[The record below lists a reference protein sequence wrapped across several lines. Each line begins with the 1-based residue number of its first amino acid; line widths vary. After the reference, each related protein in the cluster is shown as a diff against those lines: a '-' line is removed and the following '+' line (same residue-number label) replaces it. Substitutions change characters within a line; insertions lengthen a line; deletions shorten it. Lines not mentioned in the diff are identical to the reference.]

1 MTLEVLYFAWLR
13 ERVGQPRE
21 TVTTDATTVRELVAD
36 LTARSDGHAAAFGDM
51 ASLRC
56 AVDQQL
62 VDFDTS
68 IATAREVA
76 FFPPMT
82 GG

>member
-21 TVTTDATTVRELVAD
+21 TVTTDAATVRDLIAELRAQ
-36 LTARSDGHAAAFGDM
+36 SEGHAAAFADM

-62 VDFDTS
+62 ADLES
-68 IATAREVA
+68 PIGSAREIA